1 MSSAESFEP
10 RSPRPGACR
19 RCASRIILLLAIILA
34 FGLGTYHLAAQSL
47 WYDEAVTAQVAARGV
62 AELTRWTADDI
73 QPPLYYYI
81 EAGWTRLVG
90 RSEWALRFPSA
101 CFAVLLVAT
110 LAALARRLFPG
121 SHGHLAGVAAAALA
135 AASPLYVYYAQEA
148 RMYTLLTFLGAL
160 AGYLLLRA
168 LEPGAGRR
176 ALYWWGAFVVA
187 ATAMLYTHYFGFF
200 LLLAYGLYVL
210 LCCRSWR
217 GLGLAALAMVAV
229 MLLYLP
235 WLPAMQNRYLVD
247 RSYWAGALKLDEALR
262 HLAISF
268 VAGAPETALEGSAAR
283 WLPWFAGAF
292 VVCGAALI
300 GARPSLPGRPRGLLF
315 LSLWLVVPVA
325 GVLALAA
332 RTPKFNPRYL
342 MLASPAFMLWLAGG
356 IGALMAGRGGL
367 PSRQAEHQTPLL
379 SSRAGV
385 QEVGLPPRP
394 AEEPGTGSP
403 APRSWLLVS
412 RSWFSDPAG
421 RGARLVLALGVLA
434 LAGSVAARDLA
445 NWFTDPAFD
454 KAQWKQAA
462 AYVRREMGPNEA
474 VVLVSGHAAPAWDY
488 YAPDLP
494 PLRLPDIDVLD
505 VQAVLGYSVGQTL
518 AKALAG
524 KAGVWVVLWQDD
536 VADPVGFVPYFLDR
550 AGSELP
556 QPGQFAQLRL
566 RHWSLRP
573 DGEYAARPAPQHALG
588 ADYSHKIELLGWDDP
603 QKGQLTVYWQAL
615 NTLAPHDYQVSLIW
629 EDAAGHPAGPRWD
642 GRPAGYLYPTDRW
655 RPGEPLFGQYPLP
668 SGLPPGRY
676 YVTVAL
682 YDAGAPSGLDIMDV
696 ADNPAGKRVRLGP
709 IAMGG

>member
-1 MSSAESFEP
+1 MPAVHEVP
-10 RSPRPGACR
+10 ARGLAGGAAGR
-19 RCASRIILLLAIILA
+19 VALLLAVLLA
-34 FGLGTYHLAAQSL
+34 FALSTYRLGAQSL

-81 EAGWTRLVG
+81 EAGWTRLAG

-101 CFAVLLVAT
+101 YFAALLTVT
-110 LAALARRLFPG
+110 LAGLGRRLFRG
-121 SHGHLAGVAAAALA
+121 SRGHLAGLAAAALA
-135 AASPLYVYYAQEA
+135 AISPLYIYYAQEA
-148 RMYTLLTFLGAL
+148 RMYTLLTLLGAL

-168 LEPGAGRR
+168 LEAGTGRGA
-176 ALYWWGAFVVA
+176 LCWWGAFVLA

-200 LLLAYGLYVL
+200 LLLAYGLYGL
-210 LCCRSWR
+210 LRGRSWR
-217 GLGLAALAMVAV
+217 GWGLAALAMAGT

-268 VAGAPETALEGSAAR
+268 VAGAPETALEGSATR
-283 WLPWFAGAF
+283 WLPWFAVAF
-292 VVCGAALI
+292 VVCGVALAF
-300 GARPSLPGRPRGLLF
+300 ARPSAPGRPRGLLF

-332 RTPKFNPRYL
+332 RTPKFDPRYL
-342 MLASPAFMLWLAGG
+342 MLASPAYLMWLAGG
-356 IGALMAGRGGL
+356 IGALVARPGASPGGQAERECARPVSRAEAGR
-367 PSRQAEHQTPLL
+367 
-379 SSRAGV
+379 
-385 QEVGLPPRP
+385 VGLPPRT
-394 AEEPGTGSP
+394 EELAGSLPPGLWAQLP
-403 APRSWLLVS
+403 VFRSL
-412 RSWFSDPAG
+412 FSGPAG
-421 RGARLVLALGVLA
+421 RGARLALALGVLA

-454 KAQWKQAA
+454 KAQWRQAA
-462 AYVRREMGPNEA
+462 AYVRQHMGSDEA
-474 VVLVSGHAAPAWDY
+474 VVLVSGHAAPAWAY

-505 VQAVLGYSVGQTL
+505 VQAVLGFGVGQTL
-518 AKALAG
+518 AEDLAG
-524 KAGVWVVLWQDD
+524 KAGVWVVFWQDD

-556 QPGQFAQLRL
+556 QPGQFAQLRV

-573 DGEYAARPAPQHALG
+573 DSEYAARPKPQHGLG
-588 ADYSHKIELLGWDDP
+588 ADYSHQIELLGWDDP
-603 QKGQLTVYWQAL
+603 QKGQLTAYWQAL

-629 EDAAGHPAGPRWD
+629 EDASGRPGGPRWD

-655 RPGEPLFGQYPLP
+655 RPGQPLFGQYPVP
-668 SGLPPGRY
+668 PGLPPGRY
-676 YVTVAL
+676 YVTVAI
-682 YDAGAPSGLDIMDV
+682 YDAGAPSGLDVMDV
-696 ADNPAGKRVRLGP
+696 ADNPAGKRVRIGP
-709 IAMGG
+709 IAIGG